1 MKNKIPILL
10 LASISMLPGLAQ
22 AVAPANSTLT
32 NTATLTY
39 TGLATPITATVD
51 ITVNLTATA
60 PTLSVPADSTVAEN
74 QDATYPYTITSTAN
88 GSDAYNLSAAAPV
101 LSNVTGAPTVTFNQ
115 GGPDVTSVILGASAA
130 SATQTAGNTVISVPS
145 DGTADSAINN
155 ITAGD
160 TVVIGGTA
168 YIVASVTD
176 DGTNGTITLTTPLA
190 ANINQGDLIAEQQT
204 FNMVVNDAGTVTVSG
219 TPATLDVTITAAASS
234 GANPSSDDLT
244 VTTLVEVTFDKYV
257 RNTSNPNGAPVA
269 ITFGGNNFF
278 ATAGTVTAV
287 QGDVLEYLI
296 QVTAPA
302 GTTLTGAQFADVLPP
317 FTTYVANS
325 TQLNGSATGAADA
338 GANSPLIGGLLVN
351 DAGSAVNSGTIAA
364 GTTASA
370 TLQVTVD

>member
-10 LASISMLPGLAQ
+10 LAGISMLPGLAQ

-39 TGLATPITATVD
+39 AGLATPITATVD
-51 ITVNLTATA
+51 ITVNLTAAA
-60 PTLSVPADSTVAEN
+60 PILSAPADSTVAEN
-74 QDATYPYTITSTAN
+74 QNAIYPYTITSTAN

-115 GGPDVTSVILGASAA
+115 GGPNVISVTLGATAA

-145 DGTADSAINN
+145 DGTADSAVNN
-155 ITAGD
+155 IVAGD
-160 TVVIGGTA
+160 TVVIGGTV
-168 YIVASVTD
+168 YTVASVTD
-176 DGTNGTITLTTPLA
+176 DGNNGTVTLATPLA
-190 ANINQGDLIAEQQT
+190 ANINQGDLIAEQQA

-219 TPATLDVTITAAASS
+219 TPATIEVTTTATAAS

-244 VTTLVEVTFDKYV
+244 ITTLVEVTFNKHV
-257 RNTSNPNGAPVA
+257 RNITNPNGAPVA
-269 ITFGGNNFF
+269 ITFGGNDFF
-278 ATAGTVTAV
+278 ATVGAVTAV

-302 GTTLTGAQFADVLPP
+302 GTTLTGAQFTDVLPP
-317 FTTYVANS
+317 FTTYVVNS
-325 TQLNGSATGAADA
+325 TQLNGSATGAADV

-351 DAGSAVNSGTIAA
+351 DAGSALNSGTVAA